1 MPSTLSDHEVKIL
14 WQKAQERLEL
24 VDTERPISFSEV
36 DNLLKAVG
44 RRPANQTVIDWIKSA
59 ADKSSSKV
67 VDFVSAVVVPFDSL
81 KHQFTPVVEFVRL
94 AADDAGRE
102 VPLPG
107 KPLEDEQGRFRLEVA
122 KENDELVIKIT
133 ALGNASDDYAGM
145 RAGLATPGRQPIA
158 IVNLDE
164 DGDGEIRLADTT
176 DLRLL
181 LLRPVIGLVQDL

>member
-14 WQKAQERLEL
+14 WQRAQERLEL
-24 VDTERPISFSEV
+24 VDTERPITFDEV
-36 DNLLKAVG
+36 DNLLKSVG
-44 RRPANQTVIDWIKSA
+44 RRPANQTVVDWIKSA
-59 ADKSSSKV
+59 ASQSSNV
-67 VDFVSAVVVPFDSL
+67 IDIVSTVVVPFDSL

-107 KPLEDEQGRFRLEVA
+107 KALEDEQGRFRLEVI
-122 KENDELVIKIT
+122 KEKRELVIKIT
-133 ALGNASDDYAGM
+133 ALGNACDDYAGM
-145 RAGLATPGRQPIA
+145 KVGLATPGREPIA
-158 IVNLDE
+158 IIELDE

-181 LLRPVIGLVQDL
+181 LLRPVIGTVQDV